1 MTTKIIEVNYLA
13 RVEGE
18 GALYIKLNKNKVE
31 DVKLKI
37 FEPPRFFEAFMR
49 GRGWEE
55 APDITSRICGI
66 CPVAYQMSAAHA
78 MESIVGFRPEGMIR
92 ELRRLLYC
100 GEWIESHLLHM
111 FMLHVPDFVG
121 VDDVVQLAKKEPEL
135 VRSALQLKKLGNELV
150 SITGG
155 REIHP
160 INVKLGG
167 FYSAPPRDR
176 WRELLPRLRSAQ
188 NTIESLVVWLSRNLS
203 FPDLERK
210 YEYVCLS
217 HPSEYPF
224 NEGRI
229 ISSEGLDID
238 VAEYEDHFEEI
249 HIPYTHALQSRIK
262 GRGSYFCGPLAR
274 FNLHFEK
281 LPEACRKLSH
291 QIGIERNTH
300 NPFKSLL
307 VRGIESLFC
316 FIEAERI
323 VNKLVSE
330 KYDPAIE
337 LKPRA
342 GNGFGATEAPRGL
355 LYHRYQIDADGK
367 ILDAKIVP
375 PTSQNQSTIEDDLRE
390 LIPNHIH
397 KPKAELTHLCEQA
410 IRNYDPCI
418 SCATHFLKMHIDEVG
433 Q

>member
-1 MTTKIIEVNYLA
+1 MTTKVIEVNYLA

-18 GALYIKLNKNKVE
+18 GALYIKLNKDQVE

-49 GRGWEE
+49 GRGWDE

-66 CPVAYQMSAAHA
+66 CPVAYQMSAVHA
-78 MESIVGFRPEGMIR
+78 MESIVGFRPQGMIR

-121 VDDVVQLAKKEPEL
+121 CDDVVQLAKKEPEL

-150 SITGG
+150 NVVGG

-167 FYSAPPRDR
+167 FYSAPARDKF
-176 WRELLPRLRSAQ
+176 RELLPRLRTAQ
-188 NTIESLVVWLSRNLS
+188 NTMESLVVWLHRNLK
-203 FPDLERK
+203 FPELERK
-210 YEYVCLS
+210 YEYVCLT
-217 HPSEYPF
+217 HPTEYPF

-229 ISSEGLDID
+229 ISSAGMDID
-238 VAEYEDHFEEI
+238 VSEYDEHFEEI
-249 HIPYTHALQSRIK
+249 HIPYTHALQSKIK
-262 GRGSYFCGPLAR
+262 SRGSYFCGPLAR
-274 FNLHFEK
+274 FNLNFER
-281 LPEACRKLSH
+281 LPDACHELS
-291 QIGIERNTH
+291 QQVGIPRHTH

-307 VRGIESLFC
+307 VRGIETLFC

-323 VNKLVSE
+323 VSKLTKENYQPSVEVSP
-330 KYDPAIE
+330 KS
-337 LKPRA
+337 
-342 GNGFGATEAPRGL
+342 GTGFAATEAPRGL
-355 LYHRYQIDADGK
+355 LYHRYQIDTDGK

-390 LIPNHIH
+390 LIPHHI
-397 KPKAELTHLCEQA
+397 KKSKAELTHLCEQA

-418 SCATHFLKMHIDEVG
+418 SCATHFLKLHIEETG
-433 Q
+433 